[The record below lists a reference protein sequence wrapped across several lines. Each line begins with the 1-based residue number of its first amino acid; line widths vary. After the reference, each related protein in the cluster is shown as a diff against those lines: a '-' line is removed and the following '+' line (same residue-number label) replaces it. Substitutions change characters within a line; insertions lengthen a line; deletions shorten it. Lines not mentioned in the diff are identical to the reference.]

1 MKTLAFVT
9 GASRGLG
16 QAIAGELLARGTD
29 TVVGIARST
38 SDALDE
44 KARKAGCTL
53 EWIRADLSR
62 VDTILSTASK
72 AFSAREPDSWDR
84 IVLINNAGV
93 VEPIARVGTAS
104 NDALIRNVHVNSL
117 APMCLAN
124 SFMHAFDRAQA
135 RRVIINI
142 TSGLAKRPMAGVS
155 AYCVTKAG
163 VDMLTACIA
172 AEQQGK
178 ENPVEV
184 YGSSPGTVQ
193 TDMQRTLRGSS
204 PEDLP
209 DREHFAGLY
218 ERGELLSAEFSAR
231 KTVDMLDMPGL
242 ESGEV
247 YRTTQL

>member
-16 QAIAGELLARGTD
+16 EAIAGELIARGTD
-29 TVVGIARST
+29 TLVGISRSRNEALENAARQA
-38 SDALDE
+38 D
-44 KARKAGCTL
+44 CTL
-53 EWIRADLSR
+53 EWIQADLSR
-62 VDTILSTASK
+62 LDTIPSISSK
-72 AFSAREPDSWDR
+72 AFSGRDPASWDR

-93 VEPIARVGTAS
+93 VDPVARVGTAS
-104 NDALIRNVHVNSL
+104 NDALIRNVHVNTV
-117 APMCLAN
+117 APLCLAN
-124 SFMHAFDRAQA
+124 SFVHAFDGAPG

-163 VDMLTACIA
+163 LDMLTACIA
-172 AEQQGK
+172 VEQEGK

-209 DREHFAGLY
+209 DRDHFAGLY

-231 KTVDMLDMPGL
+231 KTVDMLDIPGL